1 MYAGYINVDQQNGRN
16 LFYWFVEAF
25 TSPETKPLVLWLN
38 GGPGCSSIG
47 GGLMSELGPFYPD
60 ITGTNLLPN
69 PYSWNNVA
77 NIIYLESPAG
87 VGYSFSE
94 TTSDY
99 TVGDNRTAADIYTFL
114 QEFLVRYPQYAN
126 SPFHIT
132 GESYGGHYVT
142 VTSAYIV
149 MMNKRGGNPQINFA
163 GFAVGNAWTVAGLDN
178 TGAVEFWW
186 GHALV
191 SNASRNGILN
201 TCNMSDIGPIALTS
215 KSPSLREGSGRLGFV
230 SLLNADGSEVT
241 YSYKNSAAQSCDD
254 WQNQAFNEMG
264 NIDIYDAYVD
274 VCAQAS
280 TSSTT
285 EVQPSGTLTDSNN
298 NAGCSTSYD
307 PCIDNAVQVYMNRP
321 DVQAA
326 IHANASIKWTDCS
339 SIINYSRFDLLSSVI
354 PAYQYLISEWPQGN
368 YWVYS
373 GDVDAIVPVT
383 GTRLWLDVLNLT
395 ETEAFRSYTVNGQVG
410 GYTVGYAGLRF
421 ATVRNAGHMVPYTQ
435 QQRSLYMITQYLNNQ
450 PL

>member
-1 MYAGYINVDQQNGRN
+1 MYIL
-16 LFYWFVEAF
+16 LFHYYFFYAY
-25 TSPETKPLVLWLN
+25 TIGLN

-60 ITGTNLLPN
+60 STGTYLSPN
-69 PYSWNNVA
+69 PYTWNNVA
-77 NIIYLESPAG
+77 NVIYLESPAG
-87 VGYSFSE
+87 VGYSYSD
-94 TTSDY
+94 TPSDY
-99 TVGDNRTAADIYTFL
+99 TVGDARTAADIYTFL
-114 QEFLVRYPQYAN
+114 QGFLKLYPQYAN

-132 GESYGGHYVT
+132 GESYGGHYVPT
-142 VTSAYIV
+142 ASAYIV
-149 MMNKRGGNPQINFA
+149 KMNKAGGNPQINFA

-201 TCNMSDIGPIALTS
+201 TCNMSDIGPIALTT
-215 KSPSLREGSGRLGFV
+215 KSRSIREGSGPLGFV
-230 SLLNADGSEVT
+230 PLLDGEGNKVT
-241 YSYKNSAAQSCDD
+241 YSYKNSAAQTCDD

-264 NIDIYDAYVD
+264 NINIYDAYVD
-274 VCAQAS
+274 VCAESTNKKQEKMNTIVQALGGL
-280 TSSTT
+280 TS
-285 EVQPSGTLTDSNN
+285 GSNN
-298 NAGCSTSYD
+298 NAGCAMSYD
-307 PCIDNAVQVYMNRP
+307 PCIDNGVQVYMNRP

-339 SIINYSRFDLLSSVI
+339 SVVNYSRFDLLSSVI
-354 PAYQYLISEWPQGN
+354 PAYQYLLSEWPQGN

-373 GDVDAIVPVT
+373 GDVDAIVPTT

-410 GYTVGYAGLRF
+410 GYTVGYQGLRF

-435 QQRSLYMITQYLNNQ
+435 QERSLYMITQYLSNQ